1 MNAKYNRV
9 ENEVYALLHSG
20 FTDRQLYVL
29 SCEFLE
35 RAVSHLA
42 DEYLKNVS
50 AARRA
55 WLRDEI
61 SDEEMAEVWDVNWA
75 TTMVDGDDID
85 WDDATAGAICAAWQA
100 CYSAAY
106 YATRGIIG
114 LIPQDIWEGGWMA
127 EREWQIVR
135 MLREKNQ

>member
-1 MNAKYNRV
+1 M
-9 ENEVYALLHSG
+9 LLHSG
-20 FTDRQLYVL
+20 FTKRQLYAL

-35 RAVSHLA
+35 RAVSHLV
-42 DEYLKNVS
+42 DGCLKNVI

-61 SDEEMAEVWDVNWA
+61 GDEEMAETWAANWD
-75 TTMVDGDDID
+75 TDMVGDGDDVA
-85 WDDATAGAICAAWQA
+85 WDDARGGAVCAAWQA

-114 LIPQDIWEGGWMA
+114 LIPQDIWEGGWIA

-135 MLREKNQ
+135 MLREKDQ